1 LKLNRLLRY
10 TYLRFVRLRGTPHEL
25 ALGMAFGIFTGSMP
39 IMPFQ
44 VALAVTLAV
53 FFKGSKITAVLG
65 TWISNPL
72 NWGFL
77 YFYSYKIGALLLGLP
92 ERNTMISSIMEGVR
106 TGENAMLIVEKILG
120 AGGFMIG
127 AFLLGGLIL
136 GLLFSIPSYF
146 VFLNI
151 FQYVASWQKSRRER
165 RKWHA
170 LAH

>member
-1 LKLNRLLRY
+1 MKLNRLLRY
-10 TYLRFVRLRGTPHEL
+10 TYLRFVRLRGTSHEL

-44 VALAVTLAV
+44 VALAVALAV

-77 YFYSYKIGALLLGLP
+77 YFYSYKIGAFLLGLP

-106 TGENAMLIVEKILG
+106 AGEKAITIVEKILG
-120 AGGFMIG
+120 AGGFMIA

-146 VFLNI
+146 IFLNI
-151 FQYVASWQKSRRER
+151 FQYVASWRKSKRER